1 MNSVIM
7 LHSLQKVMGETC
19 SMHGELKPKVWSVNL
34 KGRDYLGDISK
45 DGKIILKWVLDWI
58 QLLQDS
64 V

>member
-1 MNSVIM
+1 
-7 LHSLQKVMGETC
+7 MGETC

-58 QLLQDS
+58 QLLQDRS
-64 V
+64 RSLFL